1 MNIFLDSVF
10 GMIRVYYPP
19 LLIWRLWNNNVQ
31 CTIFRTHWPYK
42 AFHKVSK
49 LRFLILMNNS
59 SDNKYLNYLNYHYLF
74 VFCVHFITHMDV
86 QHTIHSTYI
95 TKYSAIIQ
103 FIYIAAGI
111 QRCFWSNALILTL
124 CTSSH
129 GNFRPFHC
137 MPFFYVRILI
147 TPSAFLKCSLT

>member
-1 MNIFLDSVF
+1 MYNVQDSVH
-10 GMIRVYYPP
+10 IDH
-19 LLIWRLWNNNVQ
+19 NK
-31 CTIFRTHWPYK
+31 T
-42 AFHKVSK
+42 FHKVSK
-49 LRFLILMNNS
+49 LRFLIMMNNS
-59 SDNKYLNYLNYHYLF
+59 SDNKYLNYLNYLNYLKYLNYLNYHYLF
-74 VFCVHFITHMDV
+74 VFCFHFITHMDV
-86 QHTIHSTYI
+86 QHKIHSIYI
-95 TKYSAIIQ
+95 IKYSAIIQ

-137 MPFFYVRILI
+137 IPFFYVRILI

>member
-1 MNIFLDSVF
+1 M
-10 GMIRVYYPP
+10 Y
-19 LLIWRLWNNNVQ
+19 NVQ
-31 CTIFRTHWPYK
+31 YSVHIDHNKT
-42 AFHKVSK
+42 FHKVSK
-49 LRFLILMNNS
+49 LRFLIMMNNS

-86 QHTIHSTYI
+86 QHTIHSIYI